1 MKKVVQVE
9 QVKQPR
15 SDPLTLPTNFHTR
28 ARDPNMT
35 EPTFPDTAPPKLEQP
50 TTPPASDPSPGIQ
63 RGAQVR
69 FRAPEAAS
77 EVYTVSARLGAT
89 CGLLDGRGR
98 VILNVP
104 VASLVPCEPLPIRG
118 VDEFQ

>member
-1 MKKVVQVE
+1 
-9 QVKQPR
+9 
-15 SDPLTLPTNFHTR
+15 
-28 ARDPNMT
+28 MT
-35 EPTFPDTAPPKLEQP
+35 EPTFPDTQAPELEQS
-50 TTPPASDPSPGIQ
+50 ALQ

-69 FRAPEAAS
+69 FRAPDAAD

>member
-1 MKKVVQVE
+1 M
-9 QVKQPR
+9 
-15 SDPLTLPTNFHTR
+15 TN
-28 ARDPNMT
+28 
-35 EPTFPDTAPPKLEQP
+35 PTFPDTTTSEHEQP
-50 TTPPASDPSPGIQ
+50 ALQ
-63 RGAQVR
+63 QGAQVR